1 MTGRRV
7 QPLAVAALAAAL
19 FVPLF
24 VVRGIGAFD
33 FWWWMSANLAVLLAL
48 TSALDRRQLILF
60 AQDIL
65 ERPAAK
71 IGLGALAAAALYA
84 VFFVGNIAAR
94 RILPFAGSGI
104 AQVYGFKTGVSPLR
118 VIFLMALVIGP
129 GEELFWRGYLQRNF
143 QELWGGW
150 QGFLAA
156 TAVYA
161 LVHAGSG
168 NPMLVLAAAVC
179 GLFWG
184 YLYLRTKSIL
194 LVLIS
199 HTIWDLAVFILFPF
213 T

>member
-1 MTGRRV
+1 MT
-7 QPLAVAALAAAL
+7 
-19 FVPLF
+19 
-24 VVRGIGAFD
+24 
-33 FWWWMSANLAVLLAL
+33 
-48 TSALDRRQLILF
+48 LI
-60 AQDIL
+60 
-65 ERPAAK
+65 
-71 IGLGALAAAALYA
+71 
-84 VFFVGNIAAR
+84 
-94 RILPFAGSGI
+94 
-104 AQVYGFKTGVSPLR
+104 
-118 VIFLMALVIGP
+118 IGP

-143 QELWGGW
+143 QERWGGW
-150 QGFLAA
+150 KGFLAA